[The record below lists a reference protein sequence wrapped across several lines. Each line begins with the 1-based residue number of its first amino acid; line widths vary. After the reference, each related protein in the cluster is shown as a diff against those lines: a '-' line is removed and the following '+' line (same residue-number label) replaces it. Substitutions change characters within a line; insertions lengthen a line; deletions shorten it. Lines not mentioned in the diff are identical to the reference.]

1 MSDEG
6 PPVERGRDETTGE
19 RTDGAGHERP
29 TTADETGE
37 TAVDRTTPDGGPSG
51 RVSPVLGAEVDAF
64 RVGEEPTTTADME
77 WCYRTVEGVSRTFA
91 VTIDELAEPTA
102 RRVCVGYLLCRV
114 ADTIEDAAAV
124 PPETQHE
131 LLRTYGR
138 ALDPDD
144 STRIWTFRDAVD
156 PWLPP
161 AVERSPHWAVVADA
175 PRVVRSFRALDA
187 DARAAIR
194 PHVTDLVDGMADFV
208 DRYAEDG
215 GLRIHTY
222 EELEEYCDYAA
233 GTVGRLVT
241 DLVFPPEAVDDD
253 LRADAQAFAL
263 LLQLVN
269 VAKDVAGDYRE
280 ENNVYLPADW
290 LDEEGVAPDAVAA
303 PESAPA
309 VARVVDRVLDRA
321 TDYLDGAQRW
331 LTAMPLRAGNT
342 AAAWAIPYLLAVAT
356 IRELR
361 AHPEDVVH
369 EGDVAVDRAEVYTLI
384 DRFDRGA
391 TVEDLPAMRERM
403 SRAPLHHG

>member
-1 MSDEG
+1 
-6 PPVERGRDETTGE
+6 
-19 RTDGAGHERP
+19 
-29 TTADETGE
+29 
-37 TAVDRTTPDGGPSG
+37 
-51 RVSPVLGAEVDAF
+51 
-64 RVGEEPTTTADME
+64 ME

-131 LLRTYGR
+131 L
-138 ALDPDD
+138 
-144 STRIWTFRDAVD
+144 
-156 PWLPP
+156 
-161 AVERSPHWAVVADA
+161 AVVADA

-187 DARAAIR
+187 DARAAVL

-290 LDEEGVAPDAVAA
+290 LDEEGLAPDAV
-303 PESAPA
+303 
-309 VARVVDRVLDRA
+309 
-321 TDYLDGAQRW
+321 
-331 LTAMPLRAGNT
+331 
-342 AAAWAIPYLLAVAT
+342 
-356 IRELR
+356 
-361 AHPEDVVH
+361 
-369 EGDVAVDRAEVYTLI
+369 
-384 DRFDRGA
+384 
-391 TVEDLPAMRERM
+391 
-403 SRAPLHHG
+403 